1 MRKKDAGKEP
11 RAAAT
16 MLTTAE
22 VARLFNVS
30 PATVRRWT
38 RQGKIR
44 AFRTSPHGALR
55 FRREDIAIA
64 YLDRS
69 IRRYLKNSRPQE

>member
-1 MRKKDAGKEP
+1 MGADKPEKP
-11 RAAAT
+11 PPAT
-16 MLTTAE
+16 TTLTTAE

-38 RQGKIR
+38 RQEKIR
-44 AFRTSPHGALR
+44 ASRTSDRGALR
-55 FRREDIAIA
+55 FSREDVAIA

-69 IRRYLKNSRPQE
+69 IRRYLKRSPHRQ

>member
-1 MRKKDAGKEP
+1 MSAENAGKEP
-11 RAAAT
+11 RYAAAT
-16 MLTTAE
+16 LTTAE
-22 VARLFNVS
+22 VARLFHVG

-44 AFRTSPHGALR
+44 AFRLSPRGALR

-69 IRRYLKNSRPQE
+69 IRRYLNNLPH